1 MANTKDLKRF
11 ETVPKR
17 FTESVTMKP
26 NILEEGYNGQSD
38 YIIPKIEAIH
48 AGKTRNGTFFPTRA
62 LKGDPAKHTG
72 VYSWA
77 YPYAKPVIY
86 NHDRDSE
93 SSGRVIRAEYSDV
106 TQAGKPGII
115 LFPKITQPSA
125 IQAIRDGRLLT
136 VSIGGEAEKLTCS
149 ICGTNIIE
157 EGMCQHEPGEFYEG
171 VECRWEVD
179 DVSFDEL
186 SWVNVPADSDA
197 MVTDTETSQ
206 LPEPTPSEPT
216 VNPSSD
222 KTTEQ
227 SLDGTPNTNE
237 AQGQHNSKLTVNESE
252 TQNLEE
258 KEDQGLNQDD
268 LKALIMN
275 VIKEMDN
282 SNDREQDLD
291 PQSTVDD
298 SVKGQDSKEEPPATD
313 ETTPVEPNPDE
324 EEQKNLGEGTKT
336 DSENEE
342 EKTVEVDEST
352 AKEMPSVEEVE
363 DMKESIKDLNEQ
375 LVQAKIE
382 SLLAISHLDEA
393 KEAELKEELKDLS
406 VDEIDKKI
414 AEAKEAMQKSVE
426 ESKVP
431 EREKVHNPLKDTDN
445 SITESVEDNKA
456 QIQESE
462 EESRNSQLELLKSLL
477 KK

>member
-313 ETTPVEPNPDE
+313 E
-324 EEQKNLGEGTKT
+324 
-336 DSENEE
+336 
-342 EKTVEVDEST
+342 ST
-352 AKEMPSVEEVE
+352 AKEMPSVEEFE